1 MDIRDMATTETLE
14 ADPDERLAELRT
26 AFEQEDAHAV
36 LVTDGD
42 EIRGVI
48 TPREVMRSQADDDTA
63 VEKVAKPVPQLDRDE
78 NVRRAARLLVE
89 NETKVAPVYAGDELW
104 GSVSADDILEAVV
117 ENLDV
122 LSVKEIC
129 TKDVVT
135 IREDEGIGE
144 AINKFREHA
153 ISRLPVVDER
163 GQLVGILTSDD
174 VVEFVVRD
182 MHDQTGKGDRAG
194 DDQTLVD
201 LPVSNL
207 MDRPAETTTLESPVS
222 EAVDLMLRKG
232 IDGLV
237 VTPEYDE
244 RIAGVITKTDVLRAL
259 SYTQAEQLDVQVTNV
274 DLLETLTREEIR
286 DRIEEVAGKDRE
298 LRVLHAHVRFQEHEE
313 GMRGRPLVH
322 CQIRMR
328 TDEDQLAGT
337 GEGYGAEA
345 AFSIAMDKL
354 ERNLLERKGRES
366 DEKYHGQLLRSLQEL

>member
-14 ADPDERLAELRT
+14 ADPDERLAELRS
-26 AFEQEDAHAV
+26 AFEEEDAHAV

-42 EIRGVI
+42 EVRGVV
-48 TPREVMRSQADDDTA
+48 TPREVMKSHADDDTA
-63 VEKVAKPVPQLDRDE
+63 LEKVAKPVPELERDE
-78 NVRRAARLLVE
+78 NVRRAARMLVE
-89 NETKVAPVYAGDELW
+89 NETKVAPVVAGDDLW
-104 GSVSADDILEAVV
+104 GGVSADDILDAVI
-117 ENLDV
+117 EHLDV

-129 TKDVVT
+129 TNDVVT
-135 IREDEGIGE
+135 IREEDSLGE

-163 GQLVGILTSDD
+163 GRLAGILTSDD
-174 VVEFVVRD
+174 VIEFVVREAHD
-182 MHDQTGKGDRAG
+182 MSGTGDRGG
-194 DDQTLVD
+194 DAPDLIE
-201 LPVSNL
+201 LPVSNM
-207 MDRPAETTTLESPVS
+207 MDRPAETTTLEAPVS
-222 EAVDLMLRKG
+222 EAVDLMLQKDV
-232 IDGLV
+232 DGLV

-259 SYTQAEQLDVQVTNV
+259 SYTQAEQLDVQVTNIDV
-274 DLLETLTREEIR
+274 LETLTREEIR

-313 GMRGRPLVH
+313 GMRGRSLVH

-328 TDEDQLAGT
+328 TDEDQLMGT

-345 AFSIAMDKL
+345 AFSIAIDKL

-366 DEKYHGQLLRSLQEL
+366 DEKYRGQLLRSLQEL